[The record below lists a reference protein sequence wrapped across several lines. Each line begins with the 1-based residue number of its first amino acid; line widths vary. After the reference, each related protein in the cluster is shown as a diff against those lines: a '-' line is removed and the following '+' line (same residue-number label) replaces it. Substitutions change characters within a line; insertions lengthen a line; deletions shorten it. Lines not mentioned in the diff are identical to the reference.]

1 MASERQLKGYIYGE
15 QILKYAHISHYE
27 RAMNSSDM
35 KQEEYWYQS
44 VFHGPGHSQSLT
56 KEIYHKKIRNGVTNK
71 VEVETLVSSSN
82 ADIVNGIKAEERR
95 NDVLY
100 TRVVEDQ
107 KVVNVSDY
115 LPDTKVGFSIML
127 KELIE
132 MCRQDEIK
140 VLAYYICTE
149 GLDKVLSETE
159 GLYATMDDL
168 STAING
174 IWEKNVKSIN
184 DLNKFVGTRARAEKA
199 RWRLLNHI
207 RNHFPE
213 LLAGKR

>member
-1 MASERQLKGYIYGE
+1 
-15 QILKYAHISHYE
+15 
-27 RAMNSSDM
+27 
-35 KQEEYWYQS
+35 
-44 VFHGPGHSQSLT
+44 
-56 KEIYHKKIRNGVTNK
+56 
-71 VEVETLVSSSN
+71 
-82 ADIVNGIKAEERR
+82 
-95 NDVLY
+95 
-100 TRVVEDQ
+100 VEDQ

-149 GLDKVLSETE
+149 GLDKVLTETE

-168 STAING
+168 ATAING